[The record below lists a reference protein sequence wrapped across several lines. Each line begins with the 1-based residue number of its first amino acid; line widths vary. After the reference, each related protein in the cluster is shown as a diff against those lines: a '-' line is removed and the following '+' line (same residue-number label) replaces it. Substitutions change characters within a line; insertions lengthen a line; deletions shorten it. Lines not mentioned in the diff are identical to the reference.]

1 MFNLSDNEYIV
12 EIGNGVVQLTIKNCY
27 DVKFVEYNELP
38 DTQRFVGGFG
48 SSLGF

>member
-12 EIGNGVVQLTIKNCY
+12 EIGNRIVQLIVKKCY
-27 DVKFVEYNELP
+27 DIKFVECNELP
-38 DTQRFVGGFG
+38 DTQRTVGGFG